1 MIKNNSET
9 TVLSRLPK
17 TVSPKGKRV
26 GRGYGSGKGGH
37 TVGRGAKGLKARSK
51 RHFLFEGRKTQKS
64 LLRRTPLL
72 RGKGKLKSYQS
83 KPIIIS
89 LDQLNVFRAR
99 SVVDKDKLVKEGLVD
114 PKEIKRA
121 SVKVLA
127 NGKLTKA
134 LKVDLLVS
142 AGAKKAIEEAGGEVI
157 ENQPVFDKNPI
168 SN

>member
-51 RHFLFEGRKTQKS
+51 RHFLFEGRNTQKS

-83 KPIIIS
+83 KSIIIS

>member
-1 MIKNNSET
+1 MVNKNNQVP
-9 TVLSRLPK
+9 VLSRLPK
-17 TVSPKGKRV
+17 TTASSAKRV

-37 TVGRGAKGLKARSK
+37 TAGRGAKGLKARSK
-51 RHFLFEGRKTQKS
+51 RHLLFEGRKVQKS

-72 RGKGKLKSYQS
+72 RGKGKLKSHQN

-89 LDQLNVFRAR
+89 LSQLNVFRAK
-99 SVVDKDKLVKEGLVD
+99 SIVDQEKLIKKGLVD
-114 PKEIKRA
+114 SKEA
-121 SVKVLA
+121 QEFGVKVLA
-127 NGKLTKA
+127 KGKVEKVVKVA
-134 LKVDLLVS
+134 LPVS